1 MRGRKTQSKK
11 KQNNGRANLLQLL
24 IIFGI
29 LLLVG
34 GTFAYKSFKKQ
45 AVGQTG
51 KELLAQARKEGKPVY
66 ILFHSKNCAPCVEME
81 KTVKQVMP
89 SFAERI
95 VFVDVDVYDESEEE
109 LISEFGVQSIPTS
122 VFLGKDG
129 KIITG
134 FVGVI
139 PANELKDKL
148 NKLVEGKL

>member
-1 MRGRKTQSKK
+1 
-11 KQNNGRANLLQLL
+11 
-24 IIFGI
+24 
-29 LLLVG
+29 
-34 GTFAYKSFKKQ
+34 
-45 AVGQTG
+45 
-51 KELLAQARKEGKPVY
+51 
-66 ILFHSKNCAPCVEME
+66 
-81 KTVKQVMP
+81 MP